1 MGWDGAR
8 WGDGKTE
15 GQDGGRQ
22 EDGKMGSSRVDSGVQ
37 RVVRTCVT
45 HGRTN
50 PSRWCIC
57 HHDAATAASTR
68 ATYTL
73 AHIHQDERDLDQMD
87 QRQRGSREGEA
98 MRECW

>member
-8 WGDGKTE
+8 WDDGKTE

-50 PSRWCIC
+50 PGR
-57 HHDAATAASTR
+57 
-68 ATYTL
+68 
-73 AHIHQDERDLDQMD
+73 
-87 QRQRGSREGEA
+87 
-98 MRECW
+98 